1 MADQE
6 NSNKRALIGIAIFAV
21 LIIANLAVRS
31 RGRSV
36 PSPVITTTQV
46 RAPSI
51 TAETTP
57 ATTAMQPVAS
67 QANPLTVSI
76 PLPTETGG
84 INEQILLL
92 NQQAE
97 NFAMR
102 VASVEEPFPPP
113 ERNILLPAELIDRF
127 RWLTTTGTE
136 TVAIPTEGGPVV
148 PQTKTIAILGEFKSG
163 ERRKFLVREDSRVY
177 IVSENQL
184 PQEGMIS
191 VSSGENGNI
200 IVKDTTGQM
209 HDLPGLTQPRD
220 QKLED
225 AIRILKGG
233 MPKQTA
239 LELLQNPE
247 TASLTATP

>member
-6 NSNKRALIGIAIFAV
+6 NNNRRALIGIAIFAV

-31 RGRSV
+31 RGKTSPARPVSPPV
-36 PSPVITTTQV
+36 AAPAVTAETGPAITQTQPAPSPV
-46 RAPSI
+46 
-51 TAETTP
+51 
-57 ATTAMQPVAS
+57 
-67 QANPLTVSI
+67 NPLTVNI

-84 INEQILLL
+84 INEQILTL

-97 NFAMR
+97 IFAQR
-102 VASVEEPFPPP
+102 VAAVAEPFLPP
-113 ERNILLPAELIDRF
+113 ERNILLPSGLLDRF
-127 RWLTTTGTE
+127 RWLETGSE
-136 TVAIPTEGGPVV
+136 TVVIQTENGPVA
-148 PQTKTIAILGEFKSG
+148 PQAKTIAILGEFQSG

-191 VSSGENGNI
+191 VSAGENGNI
-200 IVKDTTGQM
+200 IVKDTTGQL
-209 HDLPGLTQPRD
+209 HDLPGITQPRD

-233 MPKQTA
+233 VTKQTA
-239 LELLQNPE
+239 LELLKETE
-247 TASLTATP
+247 TASVTAKP